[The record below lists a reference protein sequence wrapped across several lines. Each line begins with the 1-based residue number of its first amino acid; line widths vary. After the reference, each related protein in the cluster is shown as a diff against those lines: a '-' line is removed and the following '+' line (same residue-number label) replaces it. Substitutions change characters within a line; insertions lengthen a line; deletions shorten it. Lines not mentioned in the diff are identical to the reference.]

1 MIIII
6 LILILVWVCISKSSF
21 NKSSPIDIEP
31 FYNRFKNKFTFVD
44 KGKSLSSVDMV
55 YVIVMPQRK
64 EYITEQM
71 NILGVSYTYFDAVK
85 EGEISD
91 TEISELSL
99 VYRSGSSIYNLPT
112 RLYNLLSFTMC
123 FKNAIKKK
131 YSNIIVFEDDVV
143 IKVDVPTLN
152 ASLDEFDKSDNQFF
166 YLGYCFLNCR
176 QPKKELTYIKEL
188 NDPSLVC
195 LHAIAYKVKSLQ
207 GLVDY
212 FFPMKIPTDEIMVR
226 YFKKNKIKVC
236 IPKSPYFDQV
246 ARDKMKSLNESTVT
260 LKYCR

>member
-1 MIIII
+1 M
-6 LILILVWVCISKSSF
+6 CISKSSF
-21 NKSSPIDIEP
+21 NSSPPVDIEP
-31 FYNRFKNKFTFVD
+31 LYNRFKNKFTFVD

-123 FKNAIKKK
+123 FKNAIERG
-131 YSNIIVFEDDVV
+131 YSTIIVFEDDIV

-166 YLGYCFLNCR
+166 YLGYCFLNCSAES
-176 QPKKELTYIKEL
+176 K
-188 NDPSLVC
+188 V
-195 LHAIAYKVKSLQ
+195 HAPVFHNVSDLSKS
-207 GLVDY
+207 
-212 FFPMKIPTDEIMVR
+212 
-226 YFKKNKIKVC
+226 
-236 IPKSPYFDQV
+236 
-246 ARDKMKSLNESTVT
+246 AH
-260 LKYCR
+260 